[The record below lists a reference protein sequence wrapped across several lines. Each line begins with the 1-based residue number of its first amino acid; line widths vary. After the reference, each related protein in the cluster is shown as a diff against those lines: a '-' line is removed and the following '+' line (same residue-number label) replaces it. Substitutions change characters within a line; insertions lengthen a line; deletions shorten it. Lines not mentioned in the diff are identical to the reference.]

1 MMKKFK
7 EKLND
12 FNRVL
17 EIGGPS
23 SHPNDIIYQTKAPI
37 DGCNHKTNIWQ
48 GEITSQTYRNGGV
61 QYFGDALDFE
71 MPFKEYD
78 VIYACHVLEHMAN
91 PIKALL
97 HWKKFLK
104 NEGFIYLVLPEKS
117 HCFDHKRPT
126 TTIETLIDKFDRD
139 VDESDLSSL
148 SEILKFHDLS
158 LDRRAGKPR
167 CTPEQFKARS
177 LGNFNNRCL
186 HHHVF
191 DFDLLEQVCE
201 SIGMRVFDKEIINGL
216 NQHII
221 FT

>member
-1 MMKKFK
+1 MKKLK

-23 SHPNDIIYQTKAPI
+23 PHPNDIIYQTKAPI

-48 GEITSQTYRNGGV
+48 GEINNQTYRNGGA
-61 QYFGDALDFE
+61 QYFGDALDFDI
-71 MPFKEYD
+71 PFKEYD

-104 NEGFIYLVLPEKS
+104 NEGFIYLVLPQKS
-117 HCFDHKRPT
+117 HCFDRNRPT
-126 TTIETLIDKFDRD
+126 TKIQTLVEKFIRD

-148 SEILKFHDLS
+148 PEILELHDLP
-158 LDRRAGKPR
+158 LDPPAG
-167 CTPEQFKARS
+167 TPEQFKARS
-177 LGNFNNRCL
+177 LDNANNRCL

-201 SIGMRVFDKEIINGL
+201 SIGMKVFDKEIIHGL
-216 NQHII
+216 NQHIA
-221 FT
+221 FR